1 MCIWLIL
8 CFFCRRPMIWEFPEA
23 DPHWPLHL
31 QPQWQQFMFGHSIL
45 VAPVLAAGAA
55 TVDVYFPRGS
65 WYELWSGLNY
75 SDASTLGRWQKI
87 EAVPYQIPSYIR
99 GGSIL
104 PTLVRQRLHTLFFL
118 RLSFENCQKR
128 IFKKH
133 ARAKRDAC
141 HNGAKKQLIFQKF
154 NLLEF

>member
-1 MCIWLIL
+1 
-8 CFFCRRPMIWEFPEA
+8 MIWEFPEA

-31 QPQWQQFMFGHSIL
+31 QPQWQQFMFGPSIL
-45 VAPVLAAGAA
+45 VAPILAASAA

-104 PTLVRQRLHTLFFL
+104 PTLVGFCSFFP
-118 RLSFENCQKR
+118 LSFFFVSDK
-128 IFKKH
+128 ISSV
-133 ARAKRDAC
+133 
-141 HNGAKKQLIFQKF
+141 
-154 NLLEF
+154 

>member
-1 MCIWLIL
+1 
-8 CFFCRRPMIWEFPEA
+8 MIWEFPEA

-31 QPQWQQFMFGHSIL
+31 QPQWQQFMLGPSIM
-45 VAPVLAAGAA
+45 VAPILAAGAA

-104 PTLVRQRLHTLFFL
+104 PTLVGFCSFFPLSFFFRLGSDKISSVLKWPTKVVGVFYILFFV
-118 RLSFENCQKR
+118 FFHKR
-128 IFKKH
+128 PERKT
-133 ARAKRDAC
+133 AWKRVMRSSI
-141 HNGAKKQLIFQKF
+141 GA
-154 NLLEF
+154 

>member
-1 MCIWLIL
+1 
-8 CFFCRRPMIWEFPEA
+8 MIWEFPEA

-31 QPQWQQFMFGHSIL
+31 QPQWQQFMFGPSIL
-45 VAPVLAAGAA
+45 VAPILAAGAA

-104 PTLVRQRLHTLFFL
+104 PTLVGSTTVLLFL
-118 RLSFENCQKR
+118 ELSSK
-128 IFKKH
+128 I
-133 ARAKRDAC
+133 AKRES
-141 HNGAKKQLIFQKF
+141 F
-154 NLLEF
+154 LLSLPLL

>member
-1 MCIWLIL
+1 
-8 CFFCRRPMIWEFPEA
+8 MIWEFPEA

-31 QPQWQQFMFGHSIL
+31 QPQWQQFMFGPSIL
-45 VAPVLAAGAA
+45 VAPILAAGAA

-104 PTLVRQRLHTLFFL
+104 PTLVKGLFLSPFFFL
-118 RLSFENCQKR
+118 DIRLVFEKGQKSSTTG
-128 IFKKH
+128 
-133 ARAKRDAC
+133 C
-141 HNGAKKQLIFQKF
+141 PNKF
-154 NLLEF
+154 WTITWHLDLENSSKSVYALPLQISL